1 MGSSA
6 AMKQVQDLIGRLAPT
21 SVTVVLMGETGVGK
35 DVTAHLIH
43 DSSVRANKP
52 FVVFDC
58 GSVPPNLMESELFG
72 HERGAFTGA
81 YGVHVGVFE
90 RARGGTV
97 FLDELG
103 ELPLELQSRL
113 LRVLDERV
121 VRRVGGTQPIPVDVR
136 VIAATNRDLAAMVA
150 EKRFR
155 RDLYFRI
162 AAAVIHLPPLRE
174 RKEDIAELARQLL
187 EDLGRADVRITEAAI
202 ETLRAHDWPGN
213 VRELKNAIAY
223 ALSFADGEKI
233 DRGHFQ
239 LLAAPG
245 GDPELDQLPL
255 GGRLLESVER
265 VVIKQT
271 LSQAQG
277 NKLRAARMLGI
288 ASSTLYKKMK
298 KYGL

>member
-1 MGSSA
+1 
-6 AMKQVQDLIGRLAPT
+6 MKQVHELIARLAPT
-21 SVTVVLMGETGVGK
+21 NVTVVLMGETGTGK
-35 DVTAHLIH
+35 DVAAHVIH
-43 DSSVRANKP
+43 EKSPRAARP

-113 LRVLDERV
+113 LRVLDERM
-121 VRRVGGTQPIPVDVR
+121 VRRVGGSQPIPVDVR
-136 VIAATNRDLAAMVA
+136 VVAATNRDLQAMVA

-162 AAAVIHLPPLRE
+162 AAAVINLPPLRE
-174 RKEDIAELARQLL
+174 RQEDIAELARQLL
-187 EDLGRADVRITEAAI
+187 VDLGRPEVTITQAAVDA
-202 ETLRAHDWPGN
+202 LCAHAWPGN

-223 ALSFADGEKI
+223 ALSFIDDATL
-233 DRGHFQ
+233 DRGHFR
-239 LLAAPG
+239 LLEASS
-245 GDPELDQLPL
+245 GDPDLDHLPL
-255 GGRLLESVER
+255 GGRLLDTVER
-265 VVIKQT
+265 VAIKQT
-271 LSQAQG
+271 LIQAQG